1 MLKKILKE
9 LKTREELINNRLAAL
24 QTEATNLTNELNH
37 IQVLIKYYDQLEYDS
52 IEEERRVTQAF
63 FTENKFKTRYIPN
76 RKGQSKYKEMFEAIF
91 TDNKSYNFTAIK
103 KMLEDL
109 TGEPMNP
116 GKAHTAIQ
124 WAVDNELIKKVAR
137 GLYQRKDD

>member
-37 IQVLIKYYDQLEYDS
+37 IQALVKYYDKLEYDS
-52 IEEERRVTQAF
+52 IEEERRVTQAL
-63 FTENKFKTRYIPN
+63 NKSKTRYIPN
-76 RKGQSKYKEMFEAIF
+76 RKGQSKYKEMLEAIF

-109 TGEPMNP
+109 IGEPMNP
-116 GKAHTAIQ
+116 GKIHAAIQ
-124 WAVDNELIKKVAR
+124 WAVDNGLIKKVAR

>member
-37 IQVLIKYYDQLEYDS
+37 IQALIKHYDQLEYDS
-52 IEEERRVTQAF
+52 IEEERRVTQAL
-63 FTENKFKTRYIPN
+63 NKFKTRYIPN
-76 RKGQSKYKEMFEAIF
+76 CKGQSKYKEMLEAIF

-116 GKAHTAIQ
+116 GKTYTAIR
-124 WAVDNELIKKVAR
+124 WAIDNGLIKKVAR

>member
-37 IQVLIKYYDQLEYDS
+37 IQALIKYYDKLEYDS
-52 IEEERRVTQAF
+52 IEEERRVTQAL
-63 FTENKFKTRYIPN
+63 NKSKTRYIPN
-76 RKGQSKYKEMFEAIF
+76 RKGQSKYKEMLEAIF

-109 TGEPMNP
+109 IGEPMNP
-116 GKAHTAIQ
+116 GKIHAAIQ
-124 WAVDNELIKKVAR
+124 WAVDNGLIKKVAR

>member
-1 MLKKILKE
+1 ML
-9 LKTREELINNRLAAL
+9 
-24 QTEATNLTNELNH
+24 
-37 IQVLIKYYDQLEYDS
+37 
-52 IEEERRVTQAF
+52 
-63 FTENKFKTRYIPN
+63 
-76 RKGQSKYKEMFEAIF
+76 EAIF

-116 GKAHTAIQ
+116 GKTYTAIR
-124 WAVDNELIKKVAR
+124 WAIDNGLIKKVAR

>member
-9 LKTREELINNRLAAL
+9 LKIREELISNRLAAL
-24 QTEATNLTNELNH
+24 QTEATNLTDELSH
-37 IQVLIKYYDQLEYDS
+37 VQALVKYYDKLEYDS
-52 IEEERRVTQAF
+52 IEEERRVTQAL
-63 FTENKFKTRYIPN
+63 NKSKTRYIPN

-91 TDNKSYNFTAIK
+91 TDNKSYSFTTIK

-109 TGEPMNP
+109 TGESMNP
-116 GKAHTAIQ
+116 GRAHTAIQ
-124 WAVDNELIKKVAR
+124 WAVDNELIKKVTR